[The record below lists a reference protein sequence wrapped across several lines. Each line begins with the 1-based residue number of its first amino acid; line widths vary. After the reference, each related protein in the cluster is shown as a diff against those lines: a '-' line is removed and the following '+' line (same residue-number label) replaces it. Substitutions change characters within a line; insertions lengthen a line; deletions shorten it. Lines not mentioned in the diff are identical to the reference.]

1 MGLMGQLQPSSAGL
15 GRLPGHR
22 AAGSAQVP
30 PSSGY
35 TRAASPPRH
44 LHLRGR
50 AGARAQSLFCTPTLM
65 EQGGSD

>member
-44 LHLRGR
+44 PHLRGR
-50 AGARAQSLFCTPTLM
+50 AGAILFCTPTLM
-65 EQGGSD
+65 ELGGPD